1 MVMPAQTRNPD
12 QATEA
17 NIPKIMTS
25 KGHMDF
31 LLALSAPGSTVAF
44 WNLFDSTSDRWA
56 NVIANPHRRHRGA
69 LRSYATSAEAES
81 PSVMAGLSRRYSR
94 GGQILLAPGV
104 PEVGPM
110 FRYSSRSRR
119 TSSAV

>member
-56 NVIANPHRRHRGA
+56 NVMATHTADTAVLSEATRQA
-69 LRSYATSAEAES
+69 LRPRA
-81 PSVMAGLSRRYSR
+81 RR
-94 GGQILLAPGV
+94 
-104 PEVGPM
+104 
-110 FRYSSRSRR
+110 
-119 TSSAV
+119 